1 MQRNIQ
7 FMYYLTAIIAIIGAV
22 TYQFFVKKVTPSI
35 NPFVNVLGIYLAVL
49 GFTFI
54 ALLLFPIPGGI
65 ISHIRKL
72 NYIQLI
78 LAGCIFLM
86 EIGFLLM
93 YRYGWNLSSGNLVT
107 GVFINISLVGLGFLL
122 LHEKISLINFLGII
136 LSIIGVAMMSY
147 HR

>member
-1 MQRNIQ
+1 
-7 FMYYLTAIIAIIGAV
+7 MYYLTAFIAIIGAV
-22 TYQFFVKKVTPSI
+22 AYQFFIKKVTSSI
-35 NPFVNVLGIYLAVL
+35 NPFVNVLGIYIVVL
-49 GFTFI
+49 GFTII
-54 ALLLFPIPGGI
+54 ALLIFPIPGGI
-65 ISHIRKL
+65 IAHVRKL

-107 GVFINISLVGLGFLL
+107 GVFINISLVGLGIFL
-122 LHEKISLINFLGII
+122 LHENISLINFLGII
-136 LSIIGVAMMSY
+136 LSIIGVAMISY